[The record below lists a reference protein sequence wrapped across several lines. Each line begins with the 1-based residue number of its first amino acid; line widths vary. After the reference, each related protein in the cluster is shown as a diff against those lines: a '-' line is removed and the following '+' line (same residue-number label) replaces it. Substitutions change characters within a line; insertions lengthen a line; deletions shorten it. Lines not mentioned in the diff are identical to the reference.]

1 MTPELAEAL
10 RAGPFH
16 TALRVA
22 IQTSGLGLD
31 RIRHRLAM
39 RGITVSTT
47 SLSYWQSGR
56 SRPER
61 AESLAAVT
69 ALEDLLE
76 LPAGSLRVLLGP
88 KRARGPR
95 SIRGQLPRPD
105 AVLGGDAVRELCDQ
119 VPASREHTL
128 DILSQQVIVH
138 VDSEWQESV
147 FELSM
152 LVRARRDDVD
162 RYILLYRGDE
172 GCDIDDIEFK
182 PVRDCSVPNILR
194 HADAPVALAEIV
206 FDTPLP
212 KGATHLFEIVVQG
225 NGGTSSGHGNAF
237 RYPVDQYSLQVRFA
251 PDAIPRRVYRFA
263 QSSLQREKRETGD
276 LQLGPNRTVAL
287 AEPVPRPGALG
298 IGWEIE

>member
-76 LPAGSLRVLLGP
+76 LPAGSLRT
-88 KRARGPR
+88 
-95 SIRGQLPRPD
+95 RPD
-105 AVLGGDAVRELCDQ
+105 GGMSVWARLPGDRDADEL
-119 VPASREHTL
+119 L
-128 DILSQQVIVH
+128 
-138 VDSEWQESV
+138 
-147 FELSM
+147 
-152 LVRARRDDVD
+152 
-162 RYILLYRGDE
+162 
-172 GCDIDDIEFK
+172 
-182 PVRDCSVPNILR
+182 
-194 HADAPVALAEIV
+194 
-206 FDTPLP
+206 
-212 KGATHLFEIVVQG
+212 
-225 NGGTSSGHGNAF
+225 
-237 RYPVDQYSLQVRFA
+237 
-251 PDAIPRRVYRFA
+251 
-263 QSSLQREKRETGD
+263 QSSLDHEDASVRGLHFLAGQPD
-276 LQLGPNRTVAL
+276 LCTLRLSFTAHDVGEIRDGLGRL
-287 AEPVPRPGALG
+287 AAALG
-298 IGWEIE
+298 